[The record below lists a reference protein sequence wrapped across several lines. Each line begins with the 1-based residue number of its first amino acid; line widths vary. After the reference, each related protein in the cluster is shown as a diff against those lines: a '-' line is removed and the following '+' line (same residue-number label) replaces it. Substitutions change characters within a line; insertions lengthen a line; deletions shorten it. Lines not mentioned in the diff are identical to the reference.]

1 MCEPVVGSA
10 AFEQGAHFGQ
20 AFGFEH
26 LRQEAVAV
34 VVKTGQLGDAHVGK
48 VVGSQAEET
57 PAVGVDG
64 GQFELV
70 LQVGVLFLQALV
82 IRVGLRFLQEASL
95 TEEDGF
101 YLKQVVAV
109 FVYGP
114 QGDVPGPGFKGVAVQ
129 SEPEVAG

>member
-1 MCEPVVGSA
+1 M
-10 AFEQGAHFGQ
+10 
-20 AFGFEH
+20 
-26 LRQEAVAV
+26 

-82 IRVGLRFLQEASL
+82 IWVGLRFLQEASL